1 MPLVD
6 LYMFRVMTRFSS
18 CFMVSTALQV
28 WEIYKLQVQLRNPM
42 LLGLLFGH
50 MPWMALSVDD
60 AIIPYVCNV
69 YTWGV
74 LSSAMKDKW
83 QWNDEKN
90 DFILWKLSSFEWKI
104 LNDTASN
111 LKWNSNSNF
120 SVEWNSNFIEFDS
133 IKI

>member
-1 MPLVD
+1 
-6 LYMFRVMTRFSS
+6 
-18 CFMVSTALQV
+18 
-28 WEIYKLQVQLRNPM
+28 
-42 LLGLLFGH
+42 
-50 MPWMALSVDD
+50 
-60 AIIPYVCNV
+60 VCNV

>member
-83 QWNDEKN
+83 Q
-90 DFILWKLSSFEWKI
+90 
-104 LNDTASN
+104 
-111 LKWNSNSNF
+111 
-120 SVEWNSNFIEFDS
+120 
-133 IKI
+133 